1 MEMDPAAL
9 FTLIVTII
17 AAVLLITEV
26 LRPDLVALL
35 VLIAL
40 GLSGTVDPQKVFAGF
55 SGVAVMTL
63 IAISMV
69 GAAMQK
75 TGVTLILSRW
85 MLRVGKKNIPALT
98 LVTFLTAAGLSLM
111 MNNIAVVG
119 IMLPAV
125 MTLTRSSGVSPSK
138 LMLPLAYGTIL
149 GGMATLFTTSNIVV
163 SGALRDAGF
172 APFGVLDFLPI
183 GLPLIVIGA
192 AYMLTIGRKL
202 LPTAT
207 TDSHV
212 GLLSQLGERLTNLY
226 DLKRNLTEIIVL
238 PESPLAGK
246 TISAGDWRKKVGLT
260 IIGIIRNGQSYLGPK
275 RSEVVKAGDRLMV
288 HGLIDP
294 NNLIEFHLAVV
305 QGNPTEPNVINEVV
319 KLAEV
324 IIPPHSSVNGKTL
337 RDLNFREKYHLTV
350 IAVWRGTCPV
360 EEPLVDLQLQA
371 GDALLVQGT
380 ARRIRLLHGETDLV
394 LLEEDPDA
402 ILEPGKIYL
411 AVGIMLASLIIAATE
426 VVPVP
431 VVILAGAVLLV
442 VTGCMN
448 MNDAYRSIEW
458 KVIFLIAGMWPL
470 STAIRDTG
478 LASIA
483 VNSLLGLLG
492 NISPI
497 WIALAFILVA
507 MLMTQVMGGQV
518 AALVV
523 APLAL
528 AAAASLQLDSRG
540 LAMTVALG
548 CSLAFPT
555 PYGHPVNIMV
565 MSPGGYNFQTFSRIG
580 IPLTILVILGILAG
594 IFIFWGL

>member
-1 MEMDPAAL
+1 MDPAAL

-17 AAVLLITEV
+17 AAVLLISEI

-55 SGVAVMTL
+55 SGAAVMTL
-63 IAISMV
+63 IAISMI
-69 GAAMQK
+69 GAAMHK
-75 TGVTLILSRW
+75 TGVTLVLSRW
-85 MLRVGKKNIPALT
+85 MLRVGKKNDLTLT

-119 IMLPAV
+119 ILLPAV
-125 MTLTRSSGVSPSK
+125 MTLTRSTGVSPSK

-149 GGMATLFTTSNIVV
+149 GGMATLFTTSNMVV

-192 AYMLTIGRKL
+192 AYMLTVGRRL
-202 LPTAT
+202 LPIT
-207 TDSHV
+207 TPDSHG
-212 GLLSQLGERLTNLY
+212 GLLSQLGARLTDLYNL
-226 DLKRNLTEIIVL
+226 KSNLAEIIVL

-246 TISAGDWRKKVGLT
+246 SISAGDWRKKVGLT
-260 IIGIIRNGQSYLGPK
+260 IVGIIRHGQSFLGPK
-275 RSEVVKAGDRLMV
+275 RGDIIEAGDRLMV
-288 HGLIDP
+288 HGLVDP
-294 NNLIEFHLAVV
+294 TKLMEFHLAAV
-305 QGNPTEPNVINEVV
+305 QGNPAMPNVVNEVI

-324 IIPPHSSVNGKTL
+324 IIPPHSSMNGKTL

-360 EEPLVDLQLQA
+360 EGALADLQLQA

-380 ARRIRLLHGETDLV
+380 ARRIRLLHGDADLV

-411 AVGIMLASLIIAATE
+411 AVGITLAALIVAATGAL
-426 VVPVP
+426 PVP
-431 VVILAGAVLLV
+431 VVILAGAVLLI

-448 MNDAYRSIEW
+448 MNDAYRSVEW

-483 VNSLLGLLG
+483 VNSLIALLG
-492 NISPI
+492 NIAPL
-497 WIALAFILVA
+497 WIALALILVA
-507 MLMTQVMGGQV
+507 MLLTQVMSGQV

-528 AAAASLQLDSRG
+528 AAAASIHLDSRA
-540 LAMTVALG
+540 LAMAVALG

-555 PYGHPVNIMV
+555 PYGHPVNVMV

-594 IFIFWGL
+594 LFIFWGL